1 MSASERLRRSLAA
14 SARDAAD
21 ALPPPPTN
29 TPTSVTTLRRE
40 IAARALDD
48 SECVEKADLEAV
60 LRRDDPASLP
70 VRELKRLIELHGGT
84 IPDACEKA
92 EFVRAL
98 RETLRNCPI
107 CLDELDDVSDDGWP
121 AAVRC
126 GACRGTFH
134 RACASQHCLASADA
148 GRLPPRCP
156 TCPEAWPA
164 RTVKAALGPDAAAKA
179 KYNTAARGLNELR
192 TRRRRDDAATMAE
205 IRGLGVRPCPTCGA
219 LVEKSDGGCDNMTC
233 RCGAKFCFQCAALA
247 RNGVASCTCAPGH
260 AFLPHEL
267 VMNNYVP
274 DVASAA
280 RAFGEAIGEASATI
294 GGVAA
299 SLGAAALDAVQRA
312 TEPDRAPPSRAP
324 RQRPAP
330 SRAPSR
336 DYEDFSETRD
346 V

>member
-21 ALPPPPTN
+21 APPPPA
-29 TPTSVTTLRRE
+29 SVTTLRRE
-40 IAARALDD
+40 IAARGLDD

-60 LRRDDPASLP
+60 LRRDDPGLLP

-84 IPDACEKA
+84 VPDAIDKT
-92 EFVRAL
+92 EFATAL

-107 CLDELDDVSDDGWP
+107 CLDEIGEASEDGWP

-179 KYNTAARGLNELR
+179 RYNTAARGLNELR
-192 TRRRRDDAATMAE
+192 TRRRADNAATAAE
-205 IRGLGVRPCPTCGA
+205 MRGLGVRPCPTCGA

-233 RCGAKFCFQCAALA
+233 RCGAKFCFQCGALA
-247 RNGVASCTCAPGH
+247 RNGVASCACAPGH

-274 DVASAA
+274 SLDAAVRAGQEFLGEALPGVAS
-280 RAFGEAIGEASATI
+280 AIGEASAAI

-312 TEPDRAPPSRAP
+312 TEPDRAT
-324 RQRPAP
+324 P

-336 DYEDFSETRD
+336 DYEDFSEVRD

>member
-14 SARDAAD
+14 SARETQ
-21 ALPPPPTN
+21 PTN
-29 TPTSVTTLRRE
+29 APTSVATLRRE

-70 VRELKRLIELHGGT
+70 VRELKRLIELHGGAV
-84 IPDACEKA
+84 PDAVEKA
-92 EFVRAL
+92 EFARAL
-98 RETLRNCPI
+98 RETLKNCPI
-107 CLDELDDVSDDGWP
+107 CLDEIGEAEDGWP
-121 AAVRC
+121 AVVRC

-134 RACASQHCLASADA
+134 RACASQHCLASADS

-192 TRRRRDDAATMAE
+192 TRRRRDGAATMAE
-205 IRGLGVRPCPTCGA
+205 MRGLGVRPCPTCGA

-233 RCGAKFCFQCAALA
+233 RCGAKFCFQCGALA
-247 RNGVASCTCAPGH
+247 RNGVASCACAPGH

-299 SLGAAALDAVQRA
+299 SLGAAALDAVSRA
-312 TEPDRAPPSRAP
+312 TEPERPPPPRRPPGAAP
-324 RQRPAP
+324 RRPRP
-330 SRAPSR
+330 PSR

>member
-21 ALPPPPTN
+21 APPPPPAN
-29 TPTSVTTLRRE
+29 ATSVAALRRE
-40 IAARALDD
+40 IAARGLDD

-60 LRRDDPASLP
+60 LRRDDPVSLP
-70 VRELKRLIELHGGT
+70 VRELKRLITHHGGT
-84 IPDACEKA
+84 VPDAVDKS
-92 EFVRAL
+92 EFATAL

-107 CLDELDDVSDDGWP
+107 CLDEIGESDDGWP

-134 RACASQHCLASADA
+134 RTCAPQHCLASADA

-192 TRRRRDDAATMAE
+192 TRRRRDDAATRAE
-205 IRGLGVRPCPTCGA
+205 MRGLGVRPCPTCGA

-233 RCGAKFCFQCAALA
+233 RCGAKFCFQCGALA
-247 RNGVASCTCAPGH
+247 RNGVASCSCAPGH

-280 RAFGEAIGEASATI
+280 RAFGEAIGEASAAI
-294 GGVAA
+294 GGVASA
-299 SLGAAALDAVQRA
+299 LGAAALDAVQRA
-312 TEPDRAPPSRAP
+312 TEPERP
-324 RQRPAP
+324 PAP

-336 DYEDFSETRD
+336 DYEDFSEVRD

>member
-21 ALPPPPTN
+21 APPPPA
-29 TPTSVTTLRRE
+29 SVTTLRRG
-40 IAARALDD
+40 IAARGLDD

-84 IPDACEKA
+84 VPDAVEKA
-92 EFVRAL
+92 EFARAL
-98 RETLRNCPI
+98 RETLKNCPI
-107 CLDELDDVSDDGWP
+107 CLDEIGESDDGWP

-134 RACASQHCLASADA
+134 RACASQHCLASADS

-192 TRRRRDDAATMAE
+192 TRRRADNAATAAE
-205 IRGLGVRPCPTCGA
+205 MRGLGVRPCPTCGA

-233 RCGAKFCFQCAALA
+233 RCGAKFCFQCGALA
-247 RNGVASCTCAPGH
+247 RNGVASCACAPGH

-274 DVASAA
+274 DIASAV
-280 RAFGEAIGEASATI
+280 RAGGEAIGEALPAFASAIGEASAAI
-294 GGVAA
+294 GGVASA
-299 SLGAAALDAVQRA
+299 LGAAALDAVQRA

-324 RQRPAP
+324 
-330 SRAPSR
+330 SR
-336 DYEDFSETRD
+336 DYEDFSEVRD

>member
-14 SARDAAD
+14 SARETQ
-21 ALPPPPTN
+21 PTN
-29 TPTSVTTLRRE
+29 APTSVAALRRE
-40 IAARALDD
+40 IAARGLDD

-60 LRRDDPASLP
+60 LRHNDPGLLP

-84 IPDACEKA
+84 VPDAVEKA
-92 EFVRAL
+92 EFATAL
-98 RETLRNCPI
+98 RETLKNCPI
-107 CLDELDDVSDDGWP
+107 CLDEIGEASDDGWP

-192 TRRRRDDAATMAE
+192 TRRRRDDAATRAE
-205 IRGLGVRPCPTCGA
+205 MRGLGVRPCPTCGA

-233 RCGAKFCFQCAALA
+233 RCGAKFCFQCGALA
-247 RNGVASCTCAPGH
+247 RNGVASCACAPGH

-274 DVASAA
+274 SLDAAVRAGQEFLGEALPGVAS
-280 RAFGEAIGEASATI
+280 AIGEASAAI

-312 TEPDRAPPSRAP
+312 TEPDRAT
-324 RQRPAP
+324 P

-336 DYEDFSETRD
+336 DYEDFSEVRD

>member
-21 ALPPPPTN
+21 APPPPPAN
-29 TPTSVTTLRRE
+29 APTSVAALRRE
-40 IAARALDD
+40 IAARGLDD

-70 VRELKRLIELHGGT
+70 VRELKRLITLHGGT
-84 IPDACEKA
+84 VPDACEKA
-92 EFVRAL
+92 EFARAL
-98 RETLRNCPI
+98 CETLKNCPI
-107 CLDELDDVSDDGWP
+107 CLDELDEVSEDGWP

-134 RACASQHCLASADA
+134 RACASQHCLASADS

-205 IRGLGVRPCPTCGA
+205 MRGLGVRPCPTCGA

-233 RCGAKFCFQCAALA
+233 RCGAKFCFQCGALA
-247 RNGVASCTCAPGH
+247 RNGVASCACAPGH

-280 RAFGEAIGEASATI
+280 RAFGEAIGEASAAI

-299 SLGAAALDAVQRA
+299 SLGAAALGAVQRA

-330 SRAPSR
+330 SRASR

>member
-14 SARDAAD
+14 SARETQ
-21 ALPPPPTN
+21 PTN
-29 TPTSVTTLRRE
+29 APTSVAALRRE
-40 IAARALDD
+40 IAARGLDD

-84 IPDACEKA
+84 VPDAIDKS
-92 EFVRAL
+92 EFATAL
-98 RETLRNCPI
+98 RETLKNCPI
-107 CLDELDDVSDDGWP
+107 CLDEIGEASDDGWP

-205 IRGLGVRPCPTCGA
+205 MRGLGVRPCPTCGA

-233 RCGAKFCFQCAALA
+233 RCGAKFCFQCGALA
-247 RNGVASCTCAPGH
+247 RNGVASCACAPGH

-280 RAFGEAIGEASATI
+280 RAFGSAIGEVTTAM

-299 SLGAAALDAVQRA
+299 SLGAAALDAVARA
-312 TEPDRAPPSRAP
+312 TEPEREPPSRAP

-336 DYEDFSETRD
+336 DYEDFFETLD